1 MFDFFENHPVI
12 SIIIAVILVLAIIFG
27 ISYVVRGGKNILF
40 GGNRQVFDTKYAFH
54 WAIIELGNGE
64 ILEGA
69 VKSWNDYDK
78 SDTVQV
84 VMENGIVIL
93 THYSK
98 VLLCSERP

>member
-69 VKSWNDYDK
+69 VKSWNDYDE

>member
-1 MFDFFENHPVI
+1 MLDFFSDHPVLCGI
-12 SIIIAVILVLAIIFG
+12 LAIILVLALVIG
-27 ISYVVRGGKNILF
+27 IAYGIRGSKNILF

-69 VKSWNDYDK
+69 VKSWNDYDE
-78 SDTVQV
+78 SDTVQII
-84 VMENGIVIL
+84 MEDGIVIL

-98 VLLCSERP
+98 VLLFSERP

>member
-12 SIIIAVILVLAIIFG
+12 SIIIAVLLVLAIIFG
-27 ISYVVRGGKNILF
+27 ISYAVRGSKNILF

-64 ILEGA
+64 LLEGA
-69 VKSWNDYDK
+69 VKSWNDYDE
-78 SDTVQV
+78 SDTVQI
-84 VMENGIVIL
+84 VMEDGTVIL

-98 VLLCSERP
+98 VLLFSERP

>member
-1 MFDFFENHPVI
+1 MFDFFENHPII
-12 SIIIAVILVLAIIFG
+12 SIIIAVLLILAIIFG
-27 ISYVVRGGKNILF
+27 ISYAVRGSKNILF

-64 ILEGA
+64 LLEGA
-69 VKSWNDYDK
+69 VKSWNDYDE